1 MNTVESLLNTLKN
14 LESNQPKYFDWIS
27 RKMETLNGSPVPASD
42 IFKDNISY
50 NFCKANY
57 MSVPEFHLVYVVDCA
72 VNERTGRKKADAIY
86 PVLVCSVDKVDS
98 AFCGD
103 VEVQL
108 TEVGPKF
115 AESVVRA
122 TKTDEFPMIKELGY
136 TSYINWHL
144 PTETGTVSFICEVD
158 HGYTEHIRSM
168 VCKEIEGAKLFLN
181 INEAIDYRKAYFAYW
196 KSKVAEDRKRKKSG
210 TYTIDEIADL
220 LGIDKSALRII
231 KDKEFQNYPD
241 ECYYDGMHPENYGDV
256 EYMTND

>member
-1 MNTVESLLNTLKN
+1 MNTVESLFNAVKN
-14 LESNQPKYFDWIS
+14 LESNQPKYFDLIA
-27 RKMETLNGSPVPASD
+27 RKMETSNGSPVPASD

-72 VNERTGRKKADAIY
+72 VNERTGRKKTDTIY
-86 PVLVCSVDKVDS
+86 PVLVCSIDNIDS
-98 AFCGD
+98 SFCGD

-115 AESVVRA
+115 AESIVRA
-122 TKTDEFPMIKELGY
+122 TKTDEFPIIKELGY

-144 PTETGTVSFICEVD
+144 PTETGTISFICEVD
-158 HGYTEHIRSM
+158 CGYTEHIQSIN
-168 VCKEIEGAKLFLN
+168 CKEIEGAKLFLD
-181 INEAIDYRKAYFAYW
+181 INKAKDYRKAYFAYW
-196 KSKVAEDRKRKKSG
+196 KAKIAEDRKRKKSG

-231 KDKEFQNYPD
+231 KDEEFQNYLD
-241 ECYYDGMHPENYGDV
+241 ECYYDGMHPENFGDID
-256 EYMTND
+256 YLD